1 MIQSVFV
8 RVTAL
13 VLLTLANAQISV
25 AASAAKDTKADTPFA
40 VGVKTLFIHDVSRPY
55 DSLGGVNIGVRSLLT
70 EVWYPVDHADLA
82 PKVGSDSSPYPQA
95 TFGDYVFGRRDIHK
109 KMMTQT
115 TFFHLTPQTVRDNVT
130 QEQMD
135 AAMAELFER
144 PRNAYRE
151 APLAQTNNPF
161 PIVVMTHGD
170 AGSRYNM
177 ETACEALAAQGYVVI
192 APEHTGNTPFAL
204 TGEDPTLQ
212 EGFDNA
218 ELAEKMAPVKAVLNA
233 DGTYGP
239 VKNYGQTYT
248 PLASSDETGMAFI
261 ELDKSLV
268 ERVNDLR
275 AALLTLGQWNT
286 KGEFAG
292 RLDMDRIGVMGRSF
306 GGMTTLAALGLEDR
320 FVAGVAV
327 VPLVFPDFRPA
338 LPKEALIGDEGE
350 TVLLDR
356 EGDITLNT
364 VHKPTLY
371 LSGAEDALIIGSGV
385 RMAKNFGGPEPS
397 QSNPHAVLRASYES
411 TDLPVYWGLLNNSN
425 HSSFGIS
432 GGYWWPELKP
442 DSQTRT
448 FAPDEDFTL
457 IAPILAHEIQQERV
471 VTFFDAYLKEQSA
484 AMQRLKEN
492 PFSDK
497 GFEYEYRNV
506 GK

>member
-1 MIQSVFV
+1 MQPLLV
-8 RVTAL
+8 RIAAL
-13 VLLTLANAQISV
+13 ALLAIGHVQMS
-25 AASAAKDTKADTPFA
+25 AASTDSDTHSHTPYA
-40 VGVKTLFIHDVSRPY
+40 VGVKTLFIHDESRPY
-55 DSLGGVNIGVRSLLT
+55 DALADVNVGVRSLLT
-70 EVWYPVDHADLA
+70 EVWYPVDHSSLTNEKESEA
-82 PKVGSDSSPYPQA
+82 PSYQQA
-95 TFGDYVFGRRDIHK
+95 IFGDYVFGRRDIHK

-115 TFFHLTPQTVRDNVT
+115 TFFHLTPQTVRDGVT
-130 QEQMD
+130 KEQMD
-135 AAMAELFER
+135 AAMAELFDR
-144 PRNAYRE
+144 PRNAYIN
-151 APLAQTNNPF
+151 APLAKTDQPF

-204 TGEDPTLQ
+204 TGEDPALK
-212 EGFDNA
+212 EGFADA
-218 ELAEKMAPVKAVLNA
+218 ELAKKMAEVKAVLNT

-239 VKNYGQTYT
+239 EDSYGQTYT

-261 ELDKSLV
+261 QLDKSLV

-275 AALLTLGQWNT
+275 AALTTLEQWNT
-286 KGEFAG
+286 SGEFAD
-292 RLDMDRIGVMGRSF
+292 RLDMQRIGVMGRSF
-306 GGMTTLAALGLEDR
+306 GGMTTLAALGLENR

-338 LPKEALIGDEGE
+338 LPKEALIGEEGE

-371 LSGAEDALIIGSGV
+371 LSGAEDALIIGSGI
-385 RMAKNFGGPEPS
+385 RMAQNFGGPVPS
-397 QSNPHAVLRASYES
+397 QNNPHAVLRASYES
-411 TDLPVYWGLLNNSN
+411 TDLPVYWGLLKNSN

-448 FAPDEDFTL
+448 FSPDEKFTL
-457 IAPILAHEIQQERV
+457 VAPILAHEIQQERV
-471 VTFFDAYLKEQSA
+471 VTFFDAYLKEQSD
-484 AMQRLKEN
+484 AMQRLREN
-492 PFSDK
+492 PFSDG
-497 GFEYEYRNV
+497 GFEYEYRNA
-506 GK
+506 GE